1 MHFPQL
7 AQATSKFPSDVYC
20 RLMFCSVPFSGWNE
34 REGKGE
40 IELCSRASVLAAHWH
55 KVQTSLRTSF
65 VRIPASYVPIPS
77 LPPPHALTLTRIKPS
92 SDGLQW
98 FWQES
103 CEGRP
108 SGPQQLF
115 LSNYVNFYSEVRNCL
130 IPPWRWEADSWS
142 SAVKQWH
149 CALYT
154 PMLTP
159 VIHEDSVRTVLHKS

>member
-55 KVQTSLRTSF
+55 KVQTSPWTNF
-65 VRIPASYVPIPS
+65 VRIPAPYVPTPF
-77 LPPPHALTLTRIKPS
+77 LPPPHPLTLTRIKPS
-92 SDGLQW
+92 SDGLLW
-98 FWQES
+98 FWQVP

-108 SGPQQLF
+108 PGPQQLF

-130 IPPWRWEADSWS
+130 IPPWRWEADGL
-142 SAVKQWH
+142 Q
-149 CALYT
+149 
-154 PMLTP
+154 P
-159 VIHEDSVRTVLHKS
+159 LHSDTAPCTHQY